1 MYHPALSGIDLK
13 TALARLCDGPALLA
27 PLPRWLHAMQQLGM
41 VLGGTPT
48 HLAGF
53 TRAWRTL
60 YSATLLLDHVQD
72 GDDVGD
78 DWLASLPVA
87 LQYHLAFSAY
97 ATAQRQL
104 YELTERIAPAC
115 GARLHDLWS
124 SAVLELAVGQYDD
137 LTALHR
143 PLVSQPLSL
152 DAYER
157 LAAQKTGAVFGLAL
171 GAAVALATDDGALID
186 AATNAGLVFGMLLQY
201 RDDLVDA
208 EAQAAQ
214 PAALT
219 LARAWTTQE
228 GVDAPELAPSAAW
241 GLIYAHYHQ
250 ALGAILAPLPEP
262 GRAVIRALLQ
272 DTFGTPPHLPASTLA
287 GSPGTMTAA

>member
-1 MYHPALSGIDLK
+1 MHSPAPLDMDFK
-13 TALARLCDGPALLA
+13 TALAQLCDGPESLA
-27 PLPRWLHAMQQLGM
+27 PLPRWRHAIEQLGA
-41 VLGGTPT
+41 VLGAAPA
-48 HLAGF
+48 HLAAF
-53 TRAWRTL
+53 TQAWSTL

-72 GDDVGD
+72 GDAIGD

-97 ATAQRQL
+97 AAAQRQIH
-104 YELTERIAPAC
+104 ELTERVTPAC

-124 SAVLELAVGQYDD
+124 SAVLELAVGQYHD
-137 LTALHR
+137 LMVLHR
-143 PLVSQPLSL
+143 PLVSHQVSL

-157 LAAQKTGAVFGLAL
+157 IAAQKTGAAFGLAL
-171 GAAVALATDDGALID
+171 GAAVALATDDAAQSD

-208 EAQAAQ
+208 EVQTAQ

-228 GVDAPELAPSAAW
+228 GVDGPELAPSAAW
-241 GLIYAHYHQ
+241 ELIYAQYYQ

-262 GRAVIRALLQ
+262 GRVVIQALLY
-272 DTFGTPPHLPASTLA
+272 DTFGVPRELPSPVST
-287 GSPGTMTAA
+287 GSPRTATAV